1 MTLVLVLAGTNFSA
15 HAQDADSTSGQ
26 DTEQNLKRSP
36 LKASLYSAVLPGTGQ
51 IYNKKYW
58 KAPIVYAGMGTFIYL
73 AVDNHQEFM
82 RFKSALVKRQND
94 QPDEFEGKPKPPFYV
109 LDMFPYPSGAGLHVG
124 HPLGYIASD
133 IYARFKRH
141 QGYNVLHPQGYDS
154 FGLPAEQ
161 YAIQTG
167 QHPAK
172 TTKAN
177 IKRYR
182 EQLDRI
188 GFSFDWDREV
198 RTSDPNYYK
207 WTQWIFIQLHKK
219 GLAEIQELE
228 VNWCKELGTVLANEE
243 VIQKTDKCFLK

>member
-94 QPDEFEGKPKPPFYV
+94 QPDEFEGILSEDALLNEMERWQRYRDLNIIGASIFYV
-109 LDMFPYPSGAGLHVG
+109 LQIIDANVDATLSDFDVGSDLSLKLKPVTSPYS
-124 HPLGYIASD
+124 
-133 IYARFKRH
+133 
-141 QGYNVLHPQGYDS
+141 
-154 FGLPAEQ
+154 
-161 YAIQTG
+161 QTM
-167 QHPAK
+167 AMSL
-172 TTKAN
+172 T
-177 IKRYR
+177 
-182 EQLDRI
+182 
-188 GFSFDWDREV
+188 
-198 RTSDPNYYK
+198 
-207 WTQWIFIQLHKK
+207 
-219 GLAEIQELE
+219 
-228 VNWCKELGTVLANEE
+228 
-243 VIQKTDKCFLK
+243 LKF